1 MASGATIPIGSPKIT
16 PRVSWFRAV
25 ASAVFLLITI
35 LACLTSLFTLIR
47 RLQAERLSLSNST
60 LIVSPQDIDTLT
72 LVPGISALNPHF
84 LVLRIDDLSSQRA
97 IMRLTGE
104 TRFSTPMLIV
114 PGGKGVYRYSGQR
127 AVFTILEP
135 LFSNT
140 NKFVAGERAVFT
152 MIGIAVFCF
161 LFSREIMIATAFLP
175 FLAVVSFLGLPGTCL
190 WCTTGNDAL
199 AAVAPIIGLT
209 YALLAHVLISR
220 NLIAVKGLAIGF
232 LVVSACLSFGQ
243 LVLIALQPKFCP
255 SCLVFFTVV
264 VAYLFSMLGAVAC
277 GKEYRFIRLPN
288 IANHTLAL
296 MLVLLIARNT
306 LILFGF
312 VKLDGL
318 KPHVSPN
325 FVGRSLAGC
334 GKRQKSSCQL
344 GVA

>member
-25 ASAVFLLITI
+25 ASAVFLLIMI

-135 LFSNT
+135 LFQTTTSLLLE
-140 NKFVAGERAVFT
+140 KE
-152 MIGIAVFCF
+152 
-161 LFSREIMIATAFLP
+161 LFS
-175 FLAVVSFLGLPGTCL
+175 
-190 WCTTGNDAL
+190 
-199 AAVAPIIGLT
+199 
-209 YALLAHVLISR
+209 
-220 NLIAVKGLAIGF
+220 
-232 LVVSACLSFGQ
+232 Q
-243 LVLIALQPKFCP
+243 
-255 SCLVFFTVV
+255 
-264 VAYLFSMLGAVAC
+264 
-277 GKEYRFIRLPN
+277 
-288 IANHTLAL
+288 
-296 MLVLLIARNT
+296 
-306 LILFGF
+306 
-312 VKLDGL
+312 
-318 KPHVSPN
+318 
-325 FVGRSLAGC
+325 
-334 GKRQKSSCQL
+334 
-344 GVA
+344 